1 MSGNHSSLTGDGVL
15 PRTPRAVV
23 VTALLA
29 ILVSAILVSAL
40 LAACGHAA
48 APAPPPVTLS
58 YCGVSPQVRP
68 DVVLV
73 VCDTNDVSARDLTWT
88 AWGTPTATA
97 TGTATVDVCAYSDCH
112 TGAYTNVP
120 IRLIASKIVS
130 CASQKRAYSTLRY
143 VFPDGNPWPGVP
155 ADLNTSGYLAGPGR
169 VLPPRN
175 QTVSLGC

>member
-1 MSGNHSSLTGDGVL
+1 MSGNDGSLTGDGVL
-15 PRTPRAVV
+15 ARTPRAAV
-23 VTALLA
+23 VTAIAVMAALLPV
-29 ILVSAILVSAL
+29 LL
-40 LAACGHAA
+40 LAACSPAA
-48 APAPPPVTLS
+48 APAPPAVTMS
-58 YCGVSPQVRP
+58 YCGVNLQVRP

-73 VCDTNDVSARDLTWT
+73 VCDTNDVTARDLTWT

-112 TGAYTNVP
+112 TGAYSNVP

-130 CASQKRAYSTLRY
+130 CAGPKRAYSSLRY

-155 ADLNTSGYLAGPGR
+155 ANLNTSGYIAGPER
-169 VLPPRN
+169 VLPPAN